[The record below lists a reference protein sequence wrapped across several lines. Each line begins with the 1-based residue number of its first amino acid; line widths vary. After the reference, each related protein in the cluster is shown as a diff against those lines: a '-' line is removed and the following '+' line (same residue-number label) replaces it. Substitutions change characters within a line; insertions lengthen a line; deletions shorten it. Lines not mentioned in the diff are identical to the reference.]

1 VFVFVQMVIMVI
13 ILIIHASFVMLH
25 ALLVLVLLIYNAI
38 NVQFITTQIT
48 ICLIVV
54 INVCTLV
61 LMGNMKI

>member
-1 VFVFVQMVIMVI
+1 MVIMVI